1 MGEGWT
7 AGAVAASVVLFVVA
21 GVCEVGGGWLVWR
34 ACREVRRRTL
44 VENTT
49 PRARRSFFF
58 SPRSDARSPPRRAPP
73 RARASSLLR
82 TQGEPWWWALCGSA
96 ALVLY
101 GFVPC
106 LQPVADFGRVY
117 AVYGGFFIALSVL
130 WGWALDG
137 FKPDAGDAVGGGLAV
152 VAVLVIMLWPRPG
165 GGLEA
170 GEGSFAAV
178 A

>member
-1 MGEGWT
+1 M
-7 AGAVAASVVLFVVA
+7 
-21 GVCEVGGGWLVWR
+21 
-34 ACREVRRRTL
+34 
-44 VENTT
+44 
-49 PRARRSFFF
+49 
-58 SPRSDARSPPRRAPP
+58 
-73 RARASSLLR
+73 
-82 TQGEPWWWALCGSA
+82 
-96 ALVLY
+96 LY

-165 GGLEA
+165 GGLET

>member
-1 MGEGWT
+1 M
-7 AGAVAASVVLFVVA
+7 A
-21 GVCEVGGGWLVWR
+21 GVSRG
-34 ACREVRRRTL
+34 A
-44 VENTT
+44 TT
-49 PRARRSFFF
+49 DARREHHPARATIVS
-58 SPRSDARSPPRRAPP
+58 SPLALTRVPRPAAPPP